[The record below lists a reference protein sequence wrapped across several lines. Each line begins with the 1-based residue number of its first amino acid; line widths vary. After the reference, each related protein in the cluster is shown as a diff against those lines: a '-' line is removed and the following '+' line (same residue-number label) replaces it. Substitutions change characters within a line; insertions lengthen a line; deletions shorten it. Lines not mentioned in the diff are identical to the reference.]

1 MKRLFLNPRVT
12 SLNLGGGWRRE
23 STEEEVGVEVGSISR
38 ERKQELERERGYERI
53 GREEGKLE
61 DNKGKNCL
69 LRTKDIRGERR
80 RRGRAH
86 ISEGEA
92 FLLGMRL

>member
-1 MKRLFLNPRVT
+1 MKRLFLSPRVT

-23 STEEEVGVEVGSISR
+23 STEEGAGVEVGSISR

-61 DNKGKNCL
+61 DNKGKSCSM
-69 LRTKDIRGERR
+69 RTKDIRGERG

-86 ISEGEA
+86 ISEGKL
-92 FLLGMRL
+92 FF

>member
-1 MKRLFLNPRVT
+1 M
-12 SLNLGGGWRRE
+12 
-23 STEEEVGVEVGSISR
+23 GVEVGSISR

-61 DNKGKNCL
+61 DNKGKNCS
-69 LRTKDIRGERR
+69 LRTKDIRGERG

-86 ISEGEA
+86 ISEGKL
-92 FLLGMRL
+92 FF